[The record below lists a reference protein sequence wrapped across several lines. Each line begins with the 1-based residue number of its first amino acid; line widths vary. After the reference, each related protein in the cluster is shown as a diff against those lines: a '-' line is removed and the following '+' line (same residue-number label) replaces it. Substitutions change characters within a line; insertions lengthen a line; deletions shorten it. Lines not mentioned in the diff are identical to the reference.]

1 MLDGALTRDAA
12 IELDARRNVT
22 FAKRQRTW
30 FRREPG
36 LAIVDATGDA
46 RTPVF
51 EALDGFLRA
60 LGDQPAS
67 GRGAGILLPP

>member
-46 RTPVF
+46 GGPAI
-51 EALDGFLRA
+51 EALDRFLEA
-60 LGDQPAS
+60 LGDGPVGEGS
-67 GRGAGILLPP
+67 GYPMPP